1 METDEIRELESILIG
16 IMREL
21 GVSRI
26 DAMINL
32 ALIKAHQIQEDMI
45 LWVATFKDEEHMLT
59 AEAFRSHIFQLTD

>member
-1 METDEIRELESILIG
+1 MESDEIRELESILVG
-16 IMREL
+16 LMREL

-32 ALIKAHQIQEDMI
+32 ALIKAHHIQEDMI
-45 LWVATFKDEEHMLT
+45 LWVATFKDREHMLT

>member
-45 LWVATFKDEEHMLT
+45 LWVDTFKDKEHMLT